1 MTKAIHSE
9 LAPKNGERASPD
21 GLAIR
26 SNVAWRTLASEAL
39 TARDSARAA
48 NIELGMTF
56 ANHLCAFHLGDS
68 AGMTLIGSPFAS
80 ARDLAK
86 FANEA
91 SAKGD
96 AGAIRHF
103 IGAAI
108 RLHSEAMT
116 ALNDSRIATVS
127 LHAANATIAELRE
140 DIADA
145 PSMIDLSAER
155 LRVTE
160 ANKARDAAQARANNA
175 ETALAKAERERVE
188 LVSKVNSQYAELESL
203 RGALGVLMRFAEA
216 AA

>member
-9 LAPKNGERASPD
+9 LAPKDGERATDD

-26 SNVAWRTLASEAL
+26 SNKAWRTLASEAL
-39 TARDSARAA
+39 DARDSARAA
-48 NIELGMTF
+48 NIELGMTY
-56 ANHLCAFHLGDS
+56 ANHLCAFHIGDS

-96 AGAIRHF
+96 AEAIRYF
-103 IGAAI
+103 VGAAI

-116 ALNDSRIATVS
+116 ALNDSRIATES

-145 PSMIDLSAER
+145 PSSIDMAAER
-155 LRVTE
+155 LRVAE
-160 ANKARDAAQARANNA
+160 ANKARCNNA
-175 ETALAKAERERVE
+175 ENIIKRKDAELDAINRRY
-188 LVSKVNSQYAELESL
+188 NAMFAELESVKA
-203 RGALGVLMRFAEA
+203 ALGVLTRFVESA
-216 AA
+216 